1 MCDDLLH
8 RDGHFARMRLLP
20 RLAVHAQLHR
30 EMVRLGN
37 LIGGDDVRPERAERI
52 NPLEKL
58 NTPDFI
64 SVRWMSRAVM
74 SLKITYPPIKSAA
87 RAASK
92 CFPDFFMT
100 SASSSS

>member
-52 NPLEKL
+52 NPLAKAEHAGLHLGALDVPRGNVVENHIPTDK
-58 NTPDFI
+58 I
-64 SVRWMSRAVM
+64 GRSRRVKM
-74 SLKITYPPIKSAA
+74 FS
-87 RAASK
+87 R
-92 CFPDFFMT
+92 FFHD
-100 SASSSS
+100 